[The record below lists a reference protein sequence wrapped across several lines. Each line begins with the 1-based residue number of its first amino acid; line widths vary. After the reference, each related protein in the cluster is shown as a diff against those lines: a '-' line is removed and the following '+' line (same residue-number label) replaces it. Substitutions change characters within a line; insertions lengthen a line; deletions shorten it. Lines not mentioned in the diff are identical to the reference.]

1 MKKQWKRGDRVE
13 CDVSFEANVT
23 AASDKPDGYIAGIA
37 SAPSTDLYGHK
48 VLSGAFDDSI
58 KRKGLRGPRGVKLLA
73 FHDWSKI
80 AGTIDVLETKGDKL
94 LIEGQLNLNVS
105 YVRDLYEVTK
115 GNGGLN
121 FSVGFTLLDF
131 EFVEPPA
138 DPDEDPDPDAATEN
152 DADGVEGPSEPPAWL
167 VIKQGDLMEVSVVPF
182 PAQLEA
188 EMTMVK
194 RRPIIPNTM
203 AEFEKALV
211 ADGLCRSRSEAHKFA
226 MFAKGSAHLFR
237 DKSAPSGSSVIRPS
251 HPLLDVSKLR
261 AASDLAAKVKAMLGS
276 R

>member
-1 MKKQWKRGDRVE
+1 MAARKQWKRGDMIK
-13 CDVSFEANVT
+13 CDVSFEANAV
-23 AASDKPDGYIAGIA
+23 SDKPDGYIAGIA

-48 VLSGAFDDSI
+48 VLAGAFDDSI

-80 AGTIDVLETKGDKL
+80 AGTITTLETKGDKL

-131 EFVEPPA
+131 EFVEPPEE
-138 DPDEDPDPDAATEN
+138 EDPADQDAN
-152 DADGVEGPSEPPAWL
+152 DSQLDADGVEGPSEPPAWL
-167 VIKQGDLMEVSVVPF
+167 IIKQGDLMEVSVVPF

-188 EMTMVK
+188 EMTFVK
-194 RRPIIPNTM
+194 RRPIIPGTM

-226 MFAKGSAHLFR
+226 LFAKSSAHLFQG
-237 DKSAPSGSSVIRPS
+237 KSPPSGANTSPHHR
-251 HPLLDVSKLR
+251 PLLDVSKLR
-261 AASDLAAKVKAMLGS
+261 AATDLAVKVKAMLGS

>member
-1 MKKQWKRGDRVE
+1 MKMKKQWKRGDRVE
-13 CDVSFEANVT
+13 CDVSFEATTV
-23 AASDKPDGYIAGIA
+23 SDKPDGYIAGIA

-48 VLSGAFDDSI
+48 VLAGAFDQSI
-58 KRKGLRGPRGVKLLA
+58 KKKGLRGPRGVKLLA

-131 EFVEPPA
+131 EFVEPPE
-138 DPDEDPDPDAATEN
+138 DPDEDPDPDEN
-152 DADGVEGPSEPPAWL
+152 QLDSDGADGLSEPPAWL

-188 EMTMVK
+188 EMTFVK
-194 RRPIIPNTM
+194 RRPIIPGTM

-226 MFAKGSAHLFR
+226 MFAKSSAHLFGG
-237 DKSAPSGSSVIRPS
+237 KPAPSGPTSRVPNR
-251 HPLLDVSKLR
+251 PLLDVSKLR
-261 AASDLAAKVKAMLGS
+261 AATDLAVKVKAMLGS